1 MREGKEALA
10 KIQKL
15 LRGQALQDG
24 LSEMLCAGLPHALER
39 GSQDRH
45 QMQISMLGMVTE
57 ALEKAQGEAQEAEA
71 AAKEGMKTSH
81 EQLEALK
88 ATATAASETLAAAR
102 TKVSEK
108 KEAVGEC
115 KRCIASE
122 EQEYRKADALD
133 RSGKKVMAGIE
144 KRKKQASALLA
155 SILEKE
161 QAKEQQGQEEVWRR
175 FTPESGKGGQCMSR
189 VWNGGKG
196 GQCSKSPAEGSDLC
210 ALHQKNLNHGRVDG
224 PIPEAKLKE
233 FLSANGEEVKKNE
246 DTADAVKEYLLEAD
260 ADAVLIAAVPS
271 VLDKGASERTGFDVV
286 VYSTVKELLEKKVA
300 NLDTEIEAEAARQ
313 EDAHAEALGAFALVD
328 LANER
333 MESARVELKE
343 AETVVASCKEK
354 LAEAE
359 TAVKEGGRAYAQ
371 CQASVARAEVKSRQC
386 CEAMD
391 LFKVLQAGPDA
402 VEATTDMVIDS

>member
-1 MREGKEALA
+1 MVY
-10 KIQKL
+10 
-15 LRGQALQDG
+15 LRCFAQA
-24 LSEMLCAGLPHALER
+24 CHALER

-71 AAKEGMKTSH
+71 AAKEDMKTSH

-115 KRCIASE
+115 KRCIATE

-155 SILEKE
+155 SILE
-161 QAKEQQGQEEVWRR
+161 
-175 FTPESGKGGQCMSR
+175 
-189 VWNGGKG
+189 
-196 GQCSKSPAEGSDLC
+196 
-210 ALHQKNLNHGRVDG
+210 
-224 PIPEAKLKE
+224 KE

-354 LAEAE
+354 LAEAD

>member
-1 MREGKEALA
+1 
-10 KIQKL
+10 
-15 LRGQALQDG
+15 
-24 LSEMLCAGLPHALER
+24 
-39 GSQDRH
+39 
-45 QMQISMLGMVTE
+45 
-57 ALEKAQGEAQEAEA
+57 
-71 AAKEGMKTSH
+71 
-81 EQLEALK
+81 
-88 ATATAASETLAAAR
+88 
-102 TKVSEK
+102 
-108 KEAVGEC
+108 
-115 KRCIASE
+115 
-122 EQEYRKADALD
+122 
-133 RSGKKVMAGIE
+133 MAGIE

-155 SILEKE
+155 SIVEKE

-196 GQCSKSPAEGSDLC
+196 GQCSKSPADGSDLC

-286 VYSTVKELLEKKVA
+286 VHSTVKELLEKKVA

>member
-1 MREGKEALA
+1 
-10 KIQKL
+10 
-15 LRGQALQDG
+15 
-24 LSEMLCAGLPHALER
+24 
-39 GSQDRH
+39 
-45 QMQISMLGMVTE
+45 
-57 ALEKAQGEAQEAEA
+57 
-71 AAKEGMKTSH
+71 
-81 EQLEALK
+81 
-88 ATATAASETLAAAR
+88 
-102 TKVSEK
+102 
-108 KEAVGEC
+108 
-115 KRCIASE
+115 
-122 EQEYRKADALD
+122 
-133 RSGKKVMAGIE
+133 MAGIE

-155 SILEKE
+155 SIVEKE

-196 GQCSKSPAEGSDLC
+196 GQCSKSPAEGNDLC

-286 VYSTVKELLEKKVA
+286 VHSTVKELLEKKVA

-354 LAEAE
+354 LAQAE

-402 VEATTDMVIDS
+402 VEATTDMVIDG